1 MPVKVL
7 VTGGTGFLGQHLARA
22 LLGEGYQVHLG
33 GRNFS
38 TAQALLNTG
47 AIAQPF
53 DLQDSAATVNACA
66 EMDIVCHT
74 GALSAPWGKREE
86 FFATNVEG
94 TRSILEGCRH
104 HKVQRLIHISSPSV
118 IFDGHD
124 QVNVTETAP
133 YPRRFLSVYALTKK
147 LAEDLVNEA
156 TDLKSIVLRPK
167 AIFGPGDQALL
178 PRLMMAARAG
188 RLPMVGDGRNQV
200 DLTYVDNVVQAIKC
214 AIENPTVTG
223 TYTITNDEHVVLWDV
238 IKTVLDRLGIPNHLR
253 HVPPPFAQALATA
266 LEWQSA
272 ITHREPLLTR
282 YSVALL
288 YCTQTYDISAAKRAL
303 GYRPLV
309 SVAEGIERTLAS
321 LAVS

>member
-22 LLGEGYQVHLG
+22 LLEAGYQVYLG
-33 GRNFS
+33 GRHFS
-38 TAQALLNTG
+38 TAQPLLKAG
-47 AIAQPF
+47 AVAQAF
-53 DLQDSAATVNACA
+53 DLRDREATVMACTGM
-66 EMDIVCHT
+66 EIVCHV

-94 TRSILEGCRH
+94 TRSILEGCRR

-118 IFDGHD
+118 IFDGCD
-124 QVNVTETAP
+124 QLNVTDTAP
-133 YPRRFLSVYALTKK
+133 YPHRFLSVYSLTKK
-147 LAEDLVNEA
+147 IAEDLVNEA
-156 TDLKSIVLRPK
+156 TDLKSIILRPK
-167 AIFGPGDQALL
+167 ALFGPGDQALL
-178 PRLMMAARAG
+178 PRLVAAARAG
-188 RLPMVGDGRNQV
+188 RLPMVGDGRNRV

-214 AIENPTVTG
+214 AIENQKLTG

-238 IKTVLDRLGIPNHLR
+238 IKTVLDRLGIPNRLR
-253 HVPPPFAQALATA
+253 PMPPPLARTLATA
-266 LEWQSA
+266 LELQSA

-282 YSVALL
+282 YTVALL
-288 YCTQTYDISAAKRAL
+288 YCTQTYDISATKREL
-303 GYRPLV
+303 GYRPVV